1 MLKLHRTPLA
11 LVVVALAALVA
22 AFGSTAIAKGPKTP
36 NPGKGPDGKGAP
48 GLTKINKKGGV
59 LKLNADSKWQATV
72 NLTAAIPNVTGI
84 TAVAPGAGVNP
95 FTFPVVKGRVQIK
108 KAGKKGKL
116 SGFVN
121 HSGGLTFA
129 GADAK
134 TLTATDFR
142 AVLAAGKAG
151 KINGTV
157 AGGPVRLF
165 DLAGTKVENGMVKAD
180 LKLSKALDDALT
192 ATFGTPAD
200 ALQPGAMVGTIV
212 VGPIPAP

>member
-1 MLKLHRTPLA
+1 MLKLRRTPFALIAVGLA
-11 LVVVALAALVA
+11 SLVA
-22 AFGSTAIAKGPKTP
+22 ALGGTASAKGPKSP
-36 NPGKGPDGKGAP
+36 NPGKGPQGKGAP
-48 GLTKINKKGGV
+48 GLTKMQKKGGV

-72 NLTAAIPNVTGI
+72 TLTAAIPNVTGI
-84 TAVAPGAGVNP
+84 TPVAPGAGADP
-95 FTFPVVKGRVQIK
+95 FTFPVVRGRVQIR
-108 KAGKKGKL
+108 KAGRKGKL

-157 AGGPVRLF
+157 AGGSVRLF
-165 DLAGTKVENGMVKAD
+165 DLAGTKVEGGMVKAD
-180 LKLSKALDDALT
+180 LKLAKALDDALT

-212 VGPIPAP
+212 VGPVPAP